1 MSEISMNK
9 LPAPT
14 WNWLQ
19 LNDRRIALPAEA
31 RQAVFTTVMLPE
43 EVTIPGGK
51 KNLEWHGITNE
62 ELIRGTGLQ
71 DIAMSAGE
79 ELSEYVKNSG
89 VETAVYRVAA
99 HTKAEKPLK
108 LKYDYSKVEDA
119 ASVSSII
126 IDVGEASEL
135 TVICYLTGKDGIGIQ
150 DTRIRAAAGA
160 KVHLV
165 QIYEAGAEARVISSI
180 GGRYEEKA
188 GLDLIQVVTGNG
200 DISLGCFADLVGRKS
215 YLNIDNGYLMSGKGT
230 FDINYIARHM
240 GENTESEIRVN
251 GTLRDQASK
260 IFRGT
265 IDFQKGCKGA
275 KGDER
280 EDVLLMDEDVHN
292 NTVPLILCAEE
303 DVEGAH
309 GASIGK
315 ISEETLFYFQSR
327 GVPESEIAELM
338 ARARIHAV
346 IGRIPDADTREEL
359 LGEAG

>member
-1 MSEISMNK
+1 M
-9 LPAPT
+9 
-14 WNWLQ
+14 
-19 LNDRRIALPAEA
+19 
-31 RQAVFTTVMLPE
+31 
-43 EVTIPGGK
+43 K
-51 KNLEWHGITNE
+51 K
-62 ELIRGTGLQ
+62 
-71 DIAMSAGE
+71 
-79 ELSEYVKNSG
+79 SG

-119 ASVSSII
+119 ASVSRII

-180 GGRYEEKA
+180 GGRYEYKNKGIDMFVDA
-188 GLDLIQVVTGNG
+188 MNRLRHD
-200 DISLGCFADLVGRKS
+200 VGRKS

-260 IFRGT
+260 TFRGT